1 MSLLFNRRKKD
12 ATGPGIIPPGQ
23 PVTVVQV
30 VTPAEMDRLRPCYA
44 RGRKAIFHRWV
55 NSAHPVLPRGEE
67 PTEGS
72 RYYQFRRTEA
82 LVEYEDGTM
91 GRIFPSN
98 LQFADGGDFDKFDW
112 LPMNKTDQEG
122 QAYE

>member
-1 MSLLFNRRKKD
+1 MRSLFDRRKKD
-12 ATGPGIIPPGQ
+12 EPSQTPAQQ
-23 PVTVVQV
+23 PTIVQV
-30 VTPAEMDRLRPCYA
+30 VTPQEFDRLRPCYA

-67 PTEGS
+67 PSESS

-98 LQFADGGDFDKFDW
+98 LQFVDGGDFDKFDW
-112 LPMNKTDQEG
+112 PAMDKPEPEDLG
-122 QAYE
+122 LWG